1 MKQFRSPA
9 EFTPHALWLLQDS
22 DLDQSNCKCK
32 YCSGGDHPRGLRR
45 QSTSVRSATS
55 VQTQSHSPPP
65 RAPRH
70 TSPYSPY
77 PGRPADSPPTQRSQ
91 RGISRQ
97 VSLCEVFPQQ
107 GIPLQR
113 TPVPSQLSDLT
124 AYTQGRI
131 YRDQELVWYILD
143 TPWQVPQDT
152 LTEVDCIASLWP
164 GVIRTTS
171 RPSSLI
177 AGAQQSTENHHT
189 FYLVATPSLERTYVV
204 PQESLIPFRAYSPG
218 EDLLVG
224 LRSKD
229 AQFCLDNSGYKFDPL
244 PRFSTLIAS
253 LSKETET
260 SPLDWLIRE
269 IRIAKQVACI
279 WTVTDKLPAGADQNQ
294 NPTAG
299 PLSLGQLSSEDS
311 AMRPSSR
318 SSSVGKTGPRYSGL
332 WWGAERIW
340 TGDLLTLSI
349 TENKVGY
356 TVASSACFV
365 QDAQSEDYAKNSLLD
380 QRRPEDRHIFLKL
393 ESLNK
398 VGADIYAIGDLY
410 RLVPSFGSLQQDV
423 IPQLPHPPS
432 GFTFR
437 RVLSTGIGAKL
448 PIKVIA
454 GRYYPRVYLPVNDT
468 GLVPD
473 QLMLKMMEG
482 CGGTD
487 RTTVRPTKYKWESR
501 RNLFLNISSSAMNQR
516 SHSGRIS
523 ECTVHDAATS
533 I

>member
-32 YCSGGDHPRGLRR
+32 YCSGGDQPRGLRR
-45 QSTSVRSATS
+45 QSTSVRPATS
-55 VQTQSHSPPP
+55 IQTQSHSPPLP
-65 RAPRH
+65 SSRVPRH
-70 TSPYSPY
+70 MSPYSPY

-107 GIPLQR
+107 GMPLQR
-113 TPVPSQLSDLT
+113 TPVPAQLSDLT

-131 YRDQELVWYILD
+131 YRDQELVWYILN
-143 TPWQVPQDT
+143 TPWQVPQDS
-152 LTEVDCIASLWP
+152 LTEVNCIASLWP

-171 RPSSLI
+171 PPSSLI
-177 AGAQQSTENHHT
+177 PEQSTEDHQA
-189 FYLVATPSLERTYVV
+189 FYLVATPSLDRTYVV
-204 PQESLIPFRAYSPG
+204 PQESLIPFRAYCPG

-224 LRSKD
+224 LQSKNTL
-229 AQFCLDNSGYKFDPL
+229 FFPKSSGCKFDPL
-244 PRFSTLIAS
+244 PRFSTLVTS
-253 LSKETET
+253 LSKETEA

-279 WTVTDKLPAGADQNQ
+279 WTVTDEFPAGTDQNQ
-294 NPTAG
+294 DPTAG

-311 AMRPSSR
+311 VTRPSSR
-318 SSSVGKTGPRYSGL
+318 SSSMRKIEPRYSGL

-340 TGDLLTLSI
+340 AGDLLALSI

-365 QDAQSEDYAKNSLLD
+365 QDAHWSEDYAKNSLLD
-380 QRRPEDRHIFLKL
+380 QRRPEDRRIFLKL

-398 VGADIYAIGDLY
+398 VGTDIHAIGDLY
-410 RLVPSFGSLQQDV
+410 RLVPSLGSLQQDV
-423 IPQLPHPPS
+423 VPQLPHPPS

-437 RVLSTGIGAKL
+437 PVLSTGIGARL
-448 PIKVIA
+448 PIKVVA
-454 GRYYPRVYLPVNDT
+454 GRYYPRVYLPDNDT

-473 QLMLKMMEG
+473 ELMLKMMEG

-487 RTTVRPTKYKWESR
+487 RTTLRPTKYKWESR
-501 RNLFLNISSSAMNQR
+501 RNLFLHISSSAIN
-516 SHSGRIS
+516 I
-523 ECTVHDAATS
+523 
-533 I
+533 